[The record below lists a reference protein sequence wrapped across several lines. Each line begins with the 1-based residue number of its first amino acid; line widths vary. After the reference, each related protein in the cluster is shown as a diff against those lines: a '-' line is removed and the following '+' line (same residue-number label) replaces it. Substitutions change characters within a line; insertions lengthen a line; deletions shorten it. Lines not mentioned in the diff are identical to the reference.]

1 MITAAWRCSAMVESH
16 LRRIDGAKPY
26 LNADAV
32 PIAESVLEKVR
43 KADNAVTRGPQYG
56 VPLFVKENFDCL
68 ASATTQDMPLI
79 VDVGPAAD
87 AVMVEQYVGLICP
100 VDLVR

>member
-26 LNADAV
+26 LNVVAV

-68 ASATTQDMPLI
+68 ASATTQEMPLI
-79 VDVGPAAD
+79 VDVRPAGD
-87 AVMVEQYVGLICP
+87 AVMVEQYAGLICP

>member
-26 LNADAV
+26 LNVVAV

-68 ASATTQDMPLI
+68 ASAIAQETPLLVDAMPA
-79 VDVGPAAD
+79 GD
-87 AVMVEQYVGLICP
+87 AVMVEHYVGLICP
-100 VDLVR
+100 VDSVR

>member
-26 LNADAV
+26 LNVVAV

-68 ASATTQDMPLI
+68 ASATTQEMH
-79 VDVGPAAD
+79 
-87 AVMVEQYVGLICP
+87 
-100 VDLVR
+100 

>member
-26 LNADAV
+26 LNVVAV

-68 ASATTQDMPLI
+68 AAATTQETPLMVDAMPA
-79 VDVGPAAD
+79 GD

-100 VDLVR
+100 VDPVR